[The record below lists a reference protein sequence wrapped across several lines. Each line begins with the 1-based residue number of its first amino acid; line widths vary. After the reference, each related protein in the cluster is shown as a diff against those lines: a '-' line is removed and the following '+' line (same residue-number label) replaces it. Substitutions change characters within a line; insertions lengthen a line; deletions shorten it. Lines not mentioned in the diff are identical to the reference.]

1 MIWKRGLRFWNRTD
15 KRERSVNDDDCF
27 SDCFPERAARYCT
40 EMPGE
45 AVKRM
50 IIILRYGV

>member
-45 AVKRM
+45 AVKRK